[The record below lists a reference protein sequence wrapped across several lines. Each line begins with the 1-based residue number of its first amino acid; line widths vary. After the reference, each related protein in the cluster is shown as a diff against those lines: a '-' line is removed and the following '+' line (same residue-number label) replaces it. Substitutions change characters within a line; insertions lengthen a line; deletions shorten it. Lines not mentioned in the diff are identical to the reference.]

1 MDKTTTN
8 EMQQNELQES
18 SESNNQFCEMIEQ
31 VQGRQVEKT
40 FGAEIETPFIALIT
54 KLGGL
59 AILRLKEIKQRLNGG
74 KSKSLH
80 KKEEL
85 MVSTKVMLSI
95 CVQNLLA
102 GIIVIFNVIS
112 AISPLP
118 PKLVPGVGR

>member
-59 AILRLKEIKQRLNGG
+59 AVLRL
-74 KSKSLH
+74 
-80 KKEEL
+80 
-85 MVSTKVMLSI
+85 
-95 CVQNLLA
+95 
-102 GIIVIFNVIS
+102 
-112 AISPLP
+112 
-118 PKLVPGVGR
+118 